1 MESEVS
7 AGIVCALIS
16 ANTVSGQLQTV
27 RELIGS
33 LNTSALIVTYLENR
47 CKLTLDEC
55 IALFPTVEIFQVAW
69 FWPIG
74 MIES

>member
-1 MESEVS
+1 MSRLSIPIPTHLPLYATHLLETNPEDRE
-7 AGIVCALIS
+7 GRFIVK
-16 ANTVSGQLQTV
+16 
-27 RELIGS
+27 
-33 LNTSALIVTYLENR
+33 YLENR

-55 IALFPTVEIFQVAW
+55 IALFPTVEIFQAAW

>member
-1 MESEVS
+1 MRSHLVERFWGPSELT
-7 AGIVCALIS
+7 I
-16 ANTVSGQLQTV
+16 
-27 RELIGS
+27 REWIGS
-33 LNTSALIVTYLENR
+33 INTSAFIVTYLENR

-55 IALFPTVEIFQVAW
+55 IALFPTVEIFQAAW